1 MASGAQQLIE
11 AIQLLYAHPND
22 KVKRQAGEWLE
33 QWQQSV
39 EAWSMSDAVLHDRS
53 CAVEA
58 HYFCAQTLRTKVS
71 LRTMNLTEAVSTL
84 CPSSLHKVPS
94 ECSLRGLFLRCKAI
108 TFPDHPACQQLQS
121 LQLGFLCIRRQI
133 SECNQQSRNP
143 RTVRDSDVP

>member
-11 AIQLLYAHPND
+11 AIQLLYAHPDD

-53 CAVEA
+53 CAIEA

-71 LRTMNLTEAVSTL
+71 LRTMYFTEAVSTM

-94 ECSLRGLFLRCKAI
+94 EWSLREKAFLAVQAN
-108 TFPDHPACQQLQS
+108 TFQTILHAS
-121 LQLGFLCIRRQI
+121 NFAVSVIGFPLYL
-133 SECNQQSRNP
+133 P
-143 RTVRDSDVP
+143 SDF

>member
-11 AIQLLYAHPND
+11 AIQLLYAHPDD

-94 ECSLRGLFLRCKAI
+94 ECSLRGLFLRCKLSHSRPSCMPAI
-108 TFPDHPACQQLQS
+108 AVSVIGLPLYPPAD
-121 LQLGFLCIRRQI
+121 F
-133 SECNQQSRNP
+133 
-143 RTVRDSDVP
+143 